1 MTKYFP
7 IINVEYSFPLV
18 SGWYTLYDTQSTYT
32 PLTIDSGA
40 KKMIQI
46 GDSASLTKT
55 FTESDVH
62 TFAKISGDHNP
73 IHVDA
78 EFAATTRF
86 GRQLVH
92 GLLTAGMISAVLG
105 MQLPGPGCIYLK
117 QELNFRAPVF
127 FGDTIT
133 ATVTVIKVR
142 EDKPIIT
149 LKTICTNQEG
159 AEVIDGE
166 ALLMVPK

>member
-1 MTKYFP
+1 
-7 IINVEYSFPLV
+7 
-18 SGWYTLYDTQSTYT
+18 
-32 PLTIDSGA
+32 
-40 KKMIQI
+40 MIKV

-55 FTESDVH
+55 FSESDVR
-62 TFAKISGDHNP
+62 TFAEISGDHNP

-86 GRQLVH
+86 ERQLVH
-92 GLLTAGMISAVLG
+92 GMLTAGMISAVLG

-117 QELNFRAPVF
+117 QELNFRAPVY

-133 ATVTVIKVR
+133 ATVTVTKAR

-149 LKTICTNQEG
+149 LTTVCKNQEG
-159 AEVIDGE
+159 IDVIDGE
-166 ALLMVPK
+166 AILIVPK